1 MRFSTAFPL
10 ATVLLTPLVV
20 SAAPLKRGANA
31 NDVLVLRFAG
41 VLEALETKFYQTVL
55 DKFKADDFTNAG
67 FASGTGAV
75 QQFQLF
81 ESEESTH
88 DTTLTALLQ
97 GIGASPIE
105 GCQFDVSSLTT
116 DVSTAVS
123 SAREVEHTGVGAYL
137 GAANLL
143 TDPHLLTDA
152 ASILSIEARHS
163 TVLNMF
169 SRATTAPEAFDIPMS
184 PSEVLAIVSPVISG
198 CDVGI
203 NANQPL
209 TITNTGTLT
218 AGTVLTFKSPAF
230 SSTQGLSCQ
239 ILAGGASE
247 ATVLPADQ
255 CAVPANVNGQVL
267 VFVTQSN
274 SPLSGDVINREVQ
287 TVEAGPAIAFFDEQD
302 DQTSDLIRKSS

>member
-1 MRFSTAFPL
+1 M
-10 ATVLLTPLVV
+10 TPL
-20 SAAPLKRGANA
+20 SRY
-31 NDVLVLRFAG
+31 VLAILRSSC
-41 VLEALETKFYQTVL
+41 LIIHWRQ
-55 DKFKADDFTNAG
+55 
-67 FASGTGAV
+67 
-75 QQFQLF
+75 
-81 ESEESTH
+81 
-88 DTTLTALLQ
+88 ALLQ

-105 GCQFDVSSLTT
+105 GCKFDVSSLTT

-152 ASILSIEARHS
+152 ASILTIEARHS

-169 SRATTAPEAFDIPMS
+169 SRATTAPEAFDLPMA
-184 PSEVLAIVSPVISG
+184 PNEVLAVVSPLISG
-198 CDVGI
+198 CDLGI
-203 NANQPL
+203 NGTLSPHFIIFSARGSPLFVSRSANQPL

-230 SSTQGLSCQ
+230 TSTQGLSCQ

-247 ATVLPADQ
+247 ATVLPADK
-255 CAVPANVNGQVL
+255 CAVPSNVNGQVL
-267 VFVTQSN
+267 VFITQSN
-274 SPLSGDVINREVQ
+274 SPLSGDVINRQAE
-287 TVEAGPAIAFFDEQD
+287 TVEAGPAVAFFDELD